1 MISVIVPCKNR
12 IEKLEKCINSIIKS
26 IDTANQKIKIES
38 EIIVVNDHSDDGF
51 CEKE

>member
-26 IDTANQKIKIES
+26 IDTANQKIKIL
-38 EIIVVNDHSDDGF
+38 
-51 CEKE
+51 